1 MDKNIDPRHHKLINQ
16 DARFAP
22 AIRVAFKDVF
32 SGTASENVKDL
43 RTDVI
48 NDHTVT
54 KY

>member
-1 MDKNIDPRHHKLINQ
+1 MDKNIDPRQSKLINH

-22 AIRVAFKDVF
+22 TVRVAFKDVF

-43 RTDVI
+43 RSKIV
-48 NDHTVT
+48 NYHTVI